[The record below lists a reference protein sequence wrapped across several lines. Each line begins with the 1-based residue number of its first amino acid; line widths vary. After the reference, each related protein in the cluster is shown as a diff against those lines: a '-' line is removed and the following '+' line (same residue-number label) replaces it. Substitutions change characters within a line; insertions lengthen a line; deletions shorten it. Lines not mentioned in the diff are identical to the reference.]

1 MPPSPSNSP
10 ASVAVWDGFVRIF
23 HWLLVA
29 CVAFAWW
36 CGEQGGEWMAWHMR
50 CGYTVL
56 GLVIFRLL
64 WGFGGSFYARF
75 AQFVRSP
82 SAVLGY
88 GRALAQR
95 REPHYL
101 GHNPLGGWAVVL
113 LLLFCALQAGTGLFA
128 NDEIF
133 NEGPLAHWVDYD
145 VSVAI
150 TEWHEMLFNGL
161 LAVVVIHVLGVV
173 YHQVFRREKLLSAMI
188 NGKKPAAEAVDA
200 APASAPT
207 ARVGLGL
214 VMAAMAG
221 LLVWGLISL

>member
-1 MPPSPSNSP
+1 MPPSPSNPP

-23 HWLLVA
+23 HCLLVGS
-29 CVAFAWW
+29 VAFAWW
-36 CGEQGGEWMAWHMR
+36 CAEQGCEWMTWHMR

-64 WGFGGSFYARF
+64 WGIGGSFYARF

-82 SAVLGY
+82 SAVLRY

-113 LLLFCALQAGTGLFA
+113 LLLFCVLQAGTGLFA

-150 TEWHEMLFNGL
+150 TEWHEILFNGL
-161 LAVVVIHVLGVV
+161 LAVVVIHILGVV
-173 YHQVFRREKLLSAMI
+173 YHQVFRREKLLWAMI
-188 NGKKPAAEAVDA
+188 SGKKPAAEAVDA
-200 APASAPT
+200 APARAPGV
-207 ARVGLGL
+207 RVGLGL
-214 VMAAMAG
+214 VMAVLAG